1 MEKNRVKNYFLFAKI
16 SKNLKISFRTYS
28 LVGLKISAQKNFGNS
43 SKADLKIF
51 VPLAVMQTQ
60 NSKGRQI
67 FQGRKFKIR
76 PDTILR
82 IVAV

>member
-1 MEKNRVKNYFLFAKI
+1 MQ
-16 SKNLKISFRTYS
+16 NLKVSFHTSS
-28 LVGLKISAQKNFGNS
+28 LVRLKISAKENFGNS

-51 VPLAVMQTQ
+51 VLLAVMQTQ

-76 PDTILR
+76 SSTILR
-82 IVAV
+82 IVAL

>member
-1 MEKNRVKNYFLFAKI
+1 MQ
-16 SKNLKISFRTYS
+16 NLKVSFHPS
-28 LVGLKISAQKNFGNS
+28 GPVFLKIWALNNFGNS
-43 SKADLKIF
+43 SKADLKFF

-67 FQGRKFKIR
+67 FQGRKFEIR

>member
-1 MEKNRVKNYFLFAKI
+1 MQ
-16 SKNLKISFRTYS
+16 NLKISFHTS
-28 LVGLKISAQKNFGNS
+28 ILVSLKISAKKNFGNS

-60 NSKGRQI
+60 NLKGRQI

-76 PDTILR
+76 SGTILR
-82 IVAV
+82 